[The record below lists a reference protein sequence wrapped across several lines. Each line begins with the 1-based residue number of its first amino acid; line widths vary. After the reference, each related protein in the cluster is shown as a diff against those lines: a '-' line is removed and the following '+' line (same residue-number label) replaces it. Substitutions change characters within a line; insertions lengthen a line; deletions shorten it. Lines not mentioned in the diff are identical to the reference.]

1 MAPLDVVLLW
11 ALLLVAFAYA
21 RGVSE
26 LQALSF
32 DVGLGASESVWLHVI
47 PDFVDGS
54 VLAGVAP
61 RSFVVPSL
69 VFGLGSSCGQS
80 SVPYSSVA
88 VAYWALCWVA
98 SVPAEA
104 FGTVSSATWVM
115 WASFIVYVFLDSF
128 RAVPGAI
135 QRLTRSRPAW

>member
-11 ALLLVAFAYA
+11 ALLLVTFAYA

-61 RSFVVPSL
+61 RSFVVPAL
-69 VFGLGSSCGQS
+69 VLGLGFVLWPS

-88 VAYWALCWVA
+88 VASWALCWVA
-98 SVPAEA
+98 SDHTEA
-104 FGTVSSATWVM
+104 FGNVSSAAWV
-115 WASFIVYVFLDSF
+115 
-128 RAVPGAI
+128 
-135 QRLTRSRPAW
+135 T

>member
-1 MAPLDVVLLW
+1 MAPLCVVLLW
-11 ALLLVAFAYA
+11 ALLLLAFAYA

-61 RSFVVPSL
+61 RSFVVPTL
-69 VFGLGSSCGQS
+69 VFGLGFVLWTVFCALFERCSGLLSSLLGR
-80 SVPYSSVA
+80 V
-88 VAYWALCWVA
+88 
-98 SVPAEA
+98 
-104 FGTVSSATWVM
+104 
-115 WASFIVYVFLDSF
+115 
-128 RAVPGAI
+128 
-135 QRLTRSRPAW
+135 RSY